1 MKVALPMLAMLVAC
15 AIARPPEAHAFCGFY
30 VGKADNSLFNRAS
43 QVVMVR
49 HGDKS
54 VLSLMNDYQGE
65 PSEFALVVPVPE
77 VLQKEQIHIGDREIF
92 KKLDQYSSPRLVEY
106 FDSDPCEVMRPM
118 AQAYSAAAGGG
129 GIAVGRGGGVGREKS
144 LGVTIEAQ
152 YTVGEYDI
160 VILSA
165 KQSDGLETWLQE
177 SGYKIPV
184 GAHRAL
190 EPYIRQNMKFF
201 VAKVN
206 LKEHQASG
214 LNYLRPIQFA
224 FESPKFML
232 PIRLG
237 MINAQGP
244 QDLIVYALTENGR
257 VEATNYRTEKLPTG
271 ENLPEYI
278 QPKFQDFYK
287 AMFDKQVDDNSMRA
301 VFTEYVWNMGWCDP
315 CAGPPLSREELRSL
329 GVFWLDEPQPG
340 TSPMMYRRGPMFGGA
355 MPVMLTR
362 LHVRYSSDS
371 FPEDL
376 AFQETGDQENY
387 QARYVLQ
394 HPWKGSPDAC
404 EAARGYFAQVHERQ
418 SSEAQTLAE
427 LTGWDLGGIM
437 KNVGLNEPPSHD
449 PWWKGLWQ

>member
-1 MKVALPMLAMLVAC
+1 MLAMLVAG
-15 AIARPPEAHAFCGFY
+15 AIARPPEARAFCGFY
-30 VGKADNSLFNRAS
+30 VGKADSNLFNHAS

-49 HGDKS
+49 HGDKM

-65 PSEFALVVPVPE
+65 PTDFALVVPVPQ

-92 KKLDQYSSPRLVEY
+92 KKLDEYSSPRLVEY
-106 FDSDPCEVMRPM
+106 FDPNPCEVMPMGAPM
-118 AQAYSAAAGGG
+118 AMSQGMARMESAQDR
-129 GIAVGRGGGVGREKS
+129 AVRAKA
-144 LGVTIEAQ
+144 LGVTVEAQ

-177 SGYKIPV
+177 NGYKVPL

-190 EPYIRQNMKFF
+190 EPYIRQDMKFF
-201 VAKVN
+201 VANVN

-214 LNYLRPIQFA
+214 LSYLRPIQFA
-224 FESPKFML
+224 FESRKFML

-257 VEATNYRTEKLPTG
+257 VEATNYRTEKIPTG
-271 ENLPEYI
+271 ENLPEYV

-287 AMFDKQVDDNSMRA
+287 AMFTKQVDDNAMKA

-340 TSPMMYRRGPMFGGA
+340 SSGTMLYRRGPVSGGGA

-362 LHVRYSSDS
+362 LHVRYSADT

-404 EAARGYFAQVHERQ
+404 AAADNYFKQVRERENR
-418 SSEAQTLAE
+418 EAQTLAD

-437 KNVGLNEPPSHD
+437 KNVGLTEVPSQKQ
-449 PWWKGLWQ
+449 WWRGLWD

>member
-1 MKVALPMLAMLVAC
+1 
-15 AIARPPEAHAFCGFY
+15 
-30 VGKADNSLFNRAS
+30 
-43 QVVMVR
+43 
-49 HGDKS
+49 
-54 VLSLMNDYQGE
+54 
-65 PSEFALVVPVPE
+65 

-92 KKLDQYSSPRLVEY
+92 KKLDEYSSPRLVEY
-106 FDSDPCEVMRPM
+106 FDPDPCEIYRPM
-118 AQAYSAAAGGG
+118 SAPAMSGNA
-129 GIAVGRGGGVGREKS
+129 GIAMGRSMMKTEERS

-177 SGYKIPV
+177 NGYKVPL

-190 EPYIRQNMKFF
+190 QPYIRQDMKFF

-214 LNYLRPIQFA
+214 LSYLRPIQFA

-244 QDLIVYALTENGR
+244 QDLIVYALTQDGR
-257 VEATNYRTEKLPTG
+257 VETTNYRTEKLPTG
-271 ENLPEYI
+271 ENLPEYL

-287 AMFDKQVDDNSMRA
+287 AMFNKQVDDNAMRA

-315 CAGPPLSREELRSL
+315 CAGPPLSREELKSL
-329 GVFWLDEPQPG
+329 GVFWLDEAQPRPYG
-340 TSPMMYRRGPMFGGA
+340 MVYRPGPRPFGGP

-362 LHVRYSSDS
+362 LHVRYSADT

-376 AFQETGDQENY
+376 AFQETADQENY

-404 EAARGYFAQVHERQ
+404 AAAGNYFNQVRERENR
-418 SSEAQTLAE
+418 EAQTLAD

-437 KNVGLNEPPSHD
+437 KNVGVTEIPPQR
-449 PWWKGLWQ
+449 PWWKGLWN

>member
-1 MKVALPMLAMLVAC
+1 MLVIVAAC
-15 AIARPPEAHAFCGFY
+15 AIARPPDARAFCGFY
-30 VGKADNSLFNRAS
+30 VGKADSNLFNHAS
-43 QVVMVR
+43 QVVTVR

-65 PSEFALVVPVPE
+65 PSDFALVIPVPQ

-92 KKLDQYSSPRLVEY
+92 KKLDEYSSPRLVEY
-106 FDSDPCEVMRPM
+106 FDRNPCEVIPPM
-118 AQAYSAAAGGG
+118 AQAYSSARAAGG
-129 GIAVGRGGGVGREKS
+129 AGVAMMKAEPDA
-144 LGVTIEAQ
+144 LGVTVEAQ

-177 SGYKIPV
+177 NGYKIPL
-184 GAHRAL
+184 GTHRAL
-190 EPYIRQNMKFF
+190 EPYIRQDMKFF

-206 LKEHQASG
+206 LKEHQATG
-214 LNYLRPIQFA
+214 LSYLRPIQFA

-244 QDLIVYALTENGR
+244 QDLIVYALTQDGR
-257 VEATNYRTEKLPTG
+257 VETTNYRTEKLPTG
-271 ENLPEYI
+271 ENLPEYV
-278 QPKFQDFYK
+278 QPKFQEFYK
-287 AMFDKQVDDNSMRA
+287 AMFNKQVDDNAMKA
-301 VFTEYVWNMGWCDP
+301 VFTEYVWNMGSCDP

-329 GVFWLDEPQPG
+329 GVFWLDEAQPRPYG
-340 TSPMMYRRGPMFGGA
+340 MLYRPGPPFNGGA

-362 LHVRYSSDS
+362 LHVRYSADT

-376 AFQETGDQENY
+376 MFQETADQQNY

-404 EAARGYFAQVHERQ
+404 SEATNYFKQVRERQ
-418 SSEAQTLAE
+418 SQEAQTLAD
-427 LTGWDLGGIM
+427 LTGWDLGSIM
-437 KNVGLNEPPSHD
+437 KNVGLTEVPSQTL
-449 PWWKGLWQ
+449 WWKGLWN